1 MATIKDIA
9 LQAGVSSATVSR
21 ILNQD
26 ETLNVPLET
35 KQLVLETAK
44 ALNYQKKAKKSKNM
58 ISIGIIEWYSLQQEM
73 NDPYYLTIRK
83 GVEDYCIRNNIGIV
97 RVFKDDVN
105 FHSVLENVNGLVCIG
120 KFSDENIQLF
130 ESIQKNIIF
139 VDMFIN
145 PIHHCHIV
153 LDFKNAL
160 KDVIDYLSALNHKN
174 IGFIGGKEYLK
185 DSYEYEDMR
194 KKYFIKFC
202 EEKNIN
208 YSSWIKEGEYTSE
221 SGYYLMNELIKQRN
235 LPSAIFCASDP
246 IAIGALKA
254 LNEHHIR
261 VPEDISIIGFD
272 NIDLANY
279 TSPPL
284 TTVFAPTFDMGMLAA
299 QYLHDA
305 IKAAHLTSPIRL
317 QLPLYIIERESCA
330 RKE

>member
-83 GVEDYCIRNNIGIV
+83 GVEDYCIRNNIGII

-139 VDMFIN
+139 IDMFIN

-160 KDVIDYLSALNHKN
+160 KDVIDYLSALNHK
-174 IGFIGGKEYLK
+174 I
-185 DSYEYEDMR
+185 
-194 KKYFIKFC
+194 
-202 EEKNIN
+202 
-208 YSSWIKEGEYTSE
+208 
-221 SGYYLMNELIKQRN
+221 
-235 LPSAIFCASDP
+235 
-246 IAIGALKA
+246 
-254 LNEHHIR
+254 
-261 VPEDISIIGFD
+261 
-272 NIDLANY
+272 
-279 TSPPL
+279 
-284 TTVFAPTFDMGMLAA
+284 
-299 QYLHDA
+299 
-305 IKAAHLTSPIRL
+305 
-317 QLPLYIIERESCA
+317 
-330 RKE
+330 